1 MTTTVVELHAI
12 DEVQELLG
20 LQLKQ
25 IAQVLGADESTLHRW
40 RSGFVP
46 GGPSK
51 MYLMKLETLHEFVT
65 ELRDAFRTPEAARRW
80 VWESRP
86 PILNGERPIDLLLA
100 GKMERVTAV
109 LWAVNN
115 GMPS

>member
-1 MTTTVVELHAI
+1 MATIVAELNAV
-12 DEVQELLG
+12 DEAQEIIG

-25 IAQVLGADESTLHRW
+25 IAQILGADESTLHRW
-40 RSGFVP
+40 RSGTVP

-51 MYLMKLETLHEFVT
+51 VYLVKLETLHELIT
-65 ELRDAFRTPEAARRW
+65 ELRDAFRTPEAIRRW

-86 PILNGERPIDLLLA
+86 PIFNGERPIDLLLA

-109 LWAVNN
+109 LWGVNN